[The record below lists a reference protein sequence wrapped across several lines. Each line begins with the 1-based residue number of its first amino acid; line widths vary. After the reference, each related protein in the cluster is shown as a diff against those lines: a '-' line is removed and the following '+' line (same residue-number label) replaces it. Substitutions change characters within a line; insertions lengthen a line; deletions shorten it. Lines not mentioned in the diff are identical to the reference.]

1 MLNITFD
8 EIPTFEDKYADV
20 RQKYHFSG
28 VRIVEV
34 EYGATDKEGNPT
46 YPKNNADGH
55 GRLIAVELD
64 GKFHVLAWKH
74 SRAEGGATE
83 EGSVF
88 NDKEY
93 LKDLEDDV
101 NKKRDII
108 RNAREIMSDK
118 TYDTEEADKIL
129 SQFDSVP
136 DHNTPKEAEYKEQY
150 ARLKERNDRNKQYF
164 ARTKE
169 NADKKTAILEQAREL
184 KGSEDWNA
192 TGDKFKELS
201 DEWKKLG
208 NAGADNDKLWEEF
221 SAIKKDFFD
230 RRKKHFDELDL
241 KRKNSVQVKKNLI
254 KEARQIA
261 GLSVDYNGAHK
272 KLEELFTQW
281 KEAGPS
287 GKEDSA
293 LWTEFKAIRDDF
305 YERRNEAYR
314 DHIQDKEALIKEAES
329 LADGEDYSAYVSNR
343 MKDLNTEWKDIGPCG
358 GKESELWN
366 RFHAAQDK
374 FWQGKK
380 AANASRMKERQE
392 KLSDAIERR
401 QERING
407 IKENNKKLRE
417 RLNTATEEKKAQIE
431 GWIAENEEKIRQIEE
446 EIARM
451 DPEKPKAE
459 KVQAE
464 TAEEVKTE
472 EVVEAA
478 ETVEAEAPAEA
489 VEPAEAEETTEAV
502 ETEHTAEATTEEE
515 TAEAAETVEA
525 EEIAEATTEEES
537 AEAADE
543 TTTSDDS
550 GNE

>member
-55 GRLIAVELD
+55 GRLVAVELD

-93 LKDLEDDV
+93 LKDLEEDV
-101 NKKRDII
+101 NRKRDII
-108 RNAREIMSDK
+108 RNAREIMSYK

-129 SQFDSVP
+129 AQFDSVP
-136 DHNTPKEAEYKEQY
+136 DRNTPKEAEYKEQY

-169 NADKKTAILEQAREL
+169 NADKKSAILEQAREL
-184 KGSEDWNA
+184 KGSEEWNA

-208 NAGADNDKLWEEF
+208 NAGAENDKLWEEF
-221 SAIKKDFFD
+221 SEIKKDFFD
-230 RRKKHFDELDL
+230 RRKKHFDELDQ

-254 KEARQIA
+254 REARQIA

-272 KLEELFTQW
+272 KLEELFNQW

-293 LWTEFKAIRDDF
+293 LWTEFKSIRDDF

-329 LADGEDYSAYVSNR
+329 LADGEDYSTYVSNR

-380 AANASRMKERQE
+380 AANASRLKERQE

-401 QERING
+401 NERING
-407 IKENNKKLRE
+407 IKENNKKLRD

-451 DPEKPKAE
+451 EHSDSKNDRNKPAEE
-459 KVQAE
+459 KVEA
-464 TAEEVKTE
+464 TAEAGNAFEAVGAGEAAGVE
-472 EVVEAA
+472 EAVEAA
-478 ETVEAEAPAEA
+478 RVEEAGETAGVEEA
-489 VEPAEAEETTEAV
+489 VEADEPGETQ
-502 ETEHTAEATTEEE
+502 
-515 TAEAAETVEA
+515 
-525 EEIAEATTEEES
+525 ES
-537 AEAADE
+537 ATEPTA
-543 TTTSDDS
+543 SDDS
-550 GNE
+550 GNK

>member
-64 GKFHVLAWKH
+64 GAFHVLAWKH

-93 LKDLEDDV
+93 LKDLEEDV
-101 NKKRDII
+101 NRKRDII

-129 SQFDSVP
+129 AQFDSVP

-169 NADKKTAILEQAREL
+169 NADKKSAILEQAREL

-208 NAGADNDKLWEEF
+208 NAGAENDKLWEEF
-221 SAIKKDFFD
+221 SEIKKDFFD
-230 RRKKHFDELDL
+230 RRKKHFDELDQ

-254 KEARQIA
+254 REARQIA

-293 LWTEFKAIRDDF
+293 LWTEFKSIRDDF

-329 LADGEDYSAYVSNR
+329 LADGEDYSTYVSNR

-380 AANASRMKERQE
+380 AANASRLKERQE

-401 QERING
+401 NERING
-407 IKENNKKLRE
+407 IKENNKKLRD

-459 KVQAE
+459 KAEKVQAE
-464 TAEEVKTE
+464 V
-472 EVVEAA
+472 
-478 ETVEAEAPAEA
+478 
-489 VEPAEAEETTEAV
+489 TEAV
-502 ETEHTAEATTEEE
+502 ETAVTEETVEEAVTEVTEEAQAEEAVEVTETSEAEEVADAAETIETVESEE
-515 TAEAAETVEA
+515 TAAEVTDETVASE
-525 EEIAEATTEEES
+525 
-537 AEAADE
+537 D
-543 TTTSDDS
+543 SD
-550 GNE
+550 NE